1 MQMKTGLSSG
11 NYLTKKVG
19 LIMNDILKTLMDEGF
34 TPIENMD
41 ESTGFQP
48 ITGKYVCRIDSAGR
62 KIGEAKATGNPY
74 DFRVLKLQ
82 VSEIIDGDKATNRFI
97 DMTYKSDADGLKKLM
112 NDMFTAGITLEAKS
126 DAELD
131 VALEG
136 LKDKLVNVRCWVWVP
151 DKDRNNNPIP
161 EGDRKGRQQ
170 VKIVKEHGKGKASTG
185 GNSVP
190 F

>member
-1 MQMKTGLSSG
+1 
-11 NYLTKKVG
+11 
-19 LIMNDILKTLMDEGF
+19 
-34 TPIENMD
+34 
-41 ESTGFQP
+41 
-48 ITGKYVCRIDSAGR
+48 
-62 KIGEAKATGNPY
+62 
-74 DFRVLKLQ
+74 
-82 VSEIIDGDKATNRFI
+82 
-97 DMTYKSDADGLKKLM
+97 M